1 MLKIKNYEDHGEIYL
16 YGDIITDTE
25 ASWLKRNDDGTLGF
39 VFPQKVK
46 DELDALNGKPVTL
59 HIASDGGDVS
69 AAVAIYNMLVNHNG
83 PTKAV
88 IDSWAASAASLIAFG
103 CNTIEMPENAFL
115 MIHNPKCGVFGDG
128 VYLRSVADWL
138 DKLQNMIAET
148 YVKASNKTIDEI
160 KELMDAET
168 WFTAKEALETFANKV
183 NVVDANGIEAVAKLM
198 DDAGVKT
205 LGKSKYA
212 TDEINLIDVVNND
225 VVNNDVVNNAKNE
238 VDAENSNIETNNANN
253 ANETEKYSIDD
264 IKNIINTLTEAF
276 THEA

>member
-25 ASWLKRNDDGTLGF
+25 ASWLKRDDDGTLGY

-46 DELDALNGKPVTL
+46 DELDELNGKTVTV

-69 AAVAIYNMLVNHNG
+69 AAVAIYNMLVNHNA
-83 PTKAV
+83 PTKAI

-103 CNTIEMPENAFL
+103 CNTIEMPENTFL
-115 MIHNPKCGVFGDG
+115 MIHNPKAGVFGDG
-128 VYLRSVADWL
+128 EYLRSVAEWL
-138 DKLQNMIAET
+138 DKLQDMIAET

-168 WFTAKEALETFANKV
+168 WFTAKEALETFSDKI
-183 NVVDANGIEAVAKLM
+183 NVVDANSVEAVAKLM
-198 DDAGVKT
+198 NDAGIDVLT
-205 LGKSKYA
+205 KSKYA
-212 TDEINLIDVVNND
+212 TDEIKLNVLEATDTND
-225 VVNNDVVNNAKNE
+225 SVVNNAKNE
-238 VDAENSNIETNNANN
+238 VDAENSNIETGSANN
-253 ANETEKYSIDD
+253 ADETKNYSIDD

>member
-1 MLKIKNYEDHGEIYL
+1 MLKIKNDENHGEIYL

-25 ASWLKRNDDGTLGF
+25 ASWLKRNDDGTLGY
-39 VFPQKVK
+39 VFPEKVK
-46 DELDALNGKPVTL
+46 SDLDELSGKPVTV

-69 AAVAIYNMLVNHNG
+69 AAVAIYNMLVNHNA

-103 CNTIEMPENAFL
+103 CNTIEMPENTFL

-128 VYLRSVADWL
+128 IYLRSVADWL

-168 WFTAKEALETFANKV
+168 WFTAKEALETFADKV

-212 TDEINLIDVVNND
+212 TDEINLIDVVNN
-225 VVNNDVVNNAKNE
+225 AKN
-238 VDAENSNIETNNANN
+238 DADTDNSNVETDDTNNV
-253 ANETEKYSIDD
+253 NEAEKYSIDD

>member
-25 ASWLKRNDDGTLGF
+25 ASWLEDGTFGY

-46 DELDALNGKPVTL
+46 DELDALDGKPIIV

-69 AAVAIYNMLVNHNG
+69 AAVNIYNMLVNHNA

-88 IDSWAASAASLIAFG
+88 IDSWAASAGSLIAFG
-103 CNTIEMPENAFL
+103 CNTIDIPENAFL
-115 MIHNPKCGVFGDG
+115 MIHNPKAGVFGDG
-128 VYLRSVADWL
+128 EYLRSVAEWL
-138 DKLQNMIAET
+138 DKLRNMIAET

-168 WFTAKEALETFANKV
+168 WFTAKEALETFSKKV
-183 NVVDANGIEAVAKLM
+183 NVVDANSVEAVAKLM
-198 DDAGVKT
+198 NDAGVKT
-205 LGKSKYA
+205 LDKSKYA
-212 TDEINLIDVVNND
+212 TDEINLIKVDETENSVEKNGVE
-225 VVNNDVVNNAKNE
+225 NNAKNE

-253 ANETEKYSIDD
+253 ADETEKYSIDD

>member
-39 VFPQKVK
+39 VFPEKVK
-46 DELDALNGKPVTL
+46 SDLDELSGKPVTV

-69 AAVAIYNMLVNHNG
+69 AAVAIYNMLVNHNA

-88 IDSWAASAASLIAFG
+88 IDSWAASAVGFG
-103 CNTIEMPENAFL
+103 LPLGIVGD
-115 MIHNPKCGVFGDG
+115 IFGDG

-168 WFTAKEALETFANKV
+168 WFTAKEALETFADKV

-212 TDEINLIDVVNND
+212 TDEINLIDVVNN
-225 VVNNDVVNNAKNE
+225 AKN
-238 VDAENSNIETNNANN
+238 DADTDNSNVETDDTNNV
-253 ANETEKYSIDD
+253 NEAEKYSIDD

>member
-39 VFPQKVK
+39 VFPEKVK
-46 DELDALNGKPVTL
+46 SDLDELSGKPVTV

-69 AAVAIYNMLVNHNG
+69 AAVAIYNMLVNHNA

-103 CNTIEMPENAFL
+103 CNTIEMPENTFL

-168 WFTAKEALETFANKV
+168 WFTAKEALETFADKV

-198 DDAGVKT
+198 NDAGVKT

-212 TDEINLIDVVNND
+212 TDEINLIDVVNN
-225 VVNNDVVNNAKNE
+225 AKN
-238 VDAENSNIETNNANN
+238 DADTDNSNVETDDTNNV
-253 ANETEKYSIDD
+253 NEAEKYSIDD